1 MAERRWGD
9 PEGGDGLSV
18 PAHDLSGNRQPL
30 PLSRGLGG
38 HRGRKEEALR
48 ETGWPK
54 LPPEVEV
61 EPRSPKALV

>member
-38 HRGRKEEALR
+38 TVGGKKR
-48 ETGWPK
+48 P
-54 LPPEVEV
+54 
-61 EPRSPKALV
+61 

>member
-18 PAHDLSGNRQPL
+18 PVHDLRGNRQPL

-38 HRGRKEEALR
+38 TVGGKTR
-48 ETGWPK
+48 P
-54 LPPEVEV
+54 
-61 EPRSPKALV
+61 